1 MATHLTITTEFNTG
15 QIGSRSHEWLGWD
28 LEVAASVMRARR
40 HVAGGGLTY
49 DLPVD
54 DWRCEAGIVRVTHKW
69 TSREQVALG
78 GGVPLFRVKP
88 RGRSTRE
95 SGRVLGPGSR
105 CRRGASRR

>member
-78 GGVPLFRVKP
+78 GCPSVPSQAARAVDSGV
-88 RGRSTRE
+88 GTG
-95 SGRVLGPGSR
+95 SG
-105 CRRGASRR
+105 AW

>member
-78 GGVPLFRVKP
+78 A
-88 RGRSTRE
+88 
-95 SGRVLGPGSR
+95 
-105 CRRGASRR
+105 AS